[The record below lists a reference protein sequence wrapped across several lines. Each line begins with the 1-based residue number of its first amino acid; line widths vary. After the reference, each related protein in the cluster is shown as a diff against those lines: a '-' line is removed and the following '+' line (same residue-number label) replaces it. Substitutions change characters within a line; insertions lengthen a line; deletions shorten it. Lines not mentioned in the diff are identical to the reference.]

1 MTIQTIRDGLKTR
14 LQTITGLRASDTI
27 PEQINPP
34 IAVVSVGTIDY
45 SQSFGGS
52 GLTAFNF
59 VVTVFVSRPSTR
71 TGQNLLDDYMEPSG
85 STSVKAAL
93 EAMPGLS
100 GASQDVYVS
109 GVNNVGSVTL
119 EDSNTYLTADFAVLV
134 YN

>member
-14 LQTITGLRASDTI
+14 LQTIPGLRASDTI

>member
-1 MTIQTIRDGLKTR
+1 VTIQDIRDGLRDR

-45 SQSFGGS
+45 AQSFGGN
-52 GLTAFNF
+52 GLTAYNF

-71 TGQNLLDDYMEPSG
+71 SGQNLLDNYMEPSG
-85 STSVKAAL
+85 ATSVKATL
-93 EAMPGLS
+93 ETVPGLS
-100 GASQDVYVS
+100 GASQDVFVS

>member
-1 MTIQTIRDGLKTR
+1 VSIQTIRDGLKTR
-14 LQTITGLRASDTI
+14 LQTIAGLRASDTI

-34 IAVVSVGTIDY
+34 IAVISVGSVDY
-45 SQSFGGS
+45 SQSFGGA
-52 GLTAFNF
+52 GLTAYNF

-85 STSVKAAL
+85 ATSVKAAL
-93 EAMPGLS
+93 EAVPGLS

-109 GVNNVGSVTL
+109 GVSNVGSVTL

>member
-1 MTIQTIRDGLKTR
+1 MSIQTIRDGLKAR
-14 LQTITGLRASDTI
+14 LETITGLRAADTV

-34 IAVVSVGTIDY
+34 IAVISVGTIDY
-45 SQSFGGS
+45 SQSFGGT

-85 STSVKAAL
+85 ATSVKAAL
-93 EAMPGLS
+93 EAVPGLS

>member
-1 MTIQTIRDGLKTR
+1 MSIQTIRDGLKTR

-34 IAVVSVGTIDY
+34 IAIVSVGNIDY
-45 SQSFGGS
+45 SRSFSGT

-71 TGQNLLDDYMEPSG
+71 TGQNLLDDYMEPTG
-85 STSVKAAL
+85 ATSVKVAL
-93 EAMPGLS
+93 EAVPGLS

-109 GVNNVGSVTL
+109 GVNNVGNVTL
-119 EDSNTYLTADFAVLV
+119 EDGVTYLTADFAVLV

>member
-1 MTIQTIRDGLKTR
+1 MTIQDIRDGLRDR

-45 SQSFGGS
+45 AQSFGGN
-52 GLTAFNF
+52 GLTAYNF

-71 TGQNLLDDYMEPSG
+71 SGQNLLDNYMEPSG
-85 STSVKAAL
+85 ATSVKATL
-93 EAMPGLS
+93 ETVPGLS
-100 GASQDVYVS
+100 GASQDVFVS

>member
-1 MTIQTIRDGLKTR
+1 VTIQTIRDGLKTR
-14 LQTITGLRASDTI
+14 LQTIPGLRASDTI

>member
-1 MTIQTIRDGLKTR
+1 VTIQTIRDGLKTR

>member
-1 MTIQTIRDGLKTR
+1 MSIQTIRDGLKTR
-14 LQTITGLRASDTI
+14 LQTITGLRAADTI
-27 PEQINPP
+27 PEQITPP
-34 IAVVSVGTIDY
+34 IAVISVGSVDY

-71 TGQNLLDDYMEPSG
+71 TGQNLLDDYMEPTG
-85 STSVKAAL
+85 ATSIRAAL
-93 EAMPGLS
+93 EAVPGLS

-109 GVNNVGSVTL
+109 GVSNVGNVTL
-119 EDSNTYLTADFAVLV
+119 EDGVTYLTADFAVLV